1 MNQKIYLAPMSG
13 ITDLAFRLISR
24 KLGAKHCFYE
34 MLDANAMLYKHP
46 RNESLLKTLKDD
58 SPISAQLV
66 GADPDIM
73 LRAAEK
79 LNAKLEFEPDDTLHL
94 NDYHFYSTLSN
105 DLIEV

>member
-1 MNQKIYLAPMSG
+1 MQTLYTSCPYCQGQGTVKTHESISIEIERDLNKIINCMQQYALKLRVHPEVDHYLSS
-13 ITDLAFRLISR
+13 ID
-24 KLGAKHCFYE
+24 
-34 MLDANAMLYKHP
+34 
-46 RNESLLKTLKDD
+46 KDY
-58 SPISAQLV
+58 L
-66 GADPDIM
+66 